1 MRALVQ
7 RVAEARVTVDGRETG
22 RIGQGLLIF
31 LGVRDG
37 DTATERDW
45 LVDKCLNLR
54 IFEDADGKFNRSVQD
69 VRGELL
75 VVSQFTLYG
84 DTSRGRRPSFT
95 EAAAPALA
103 EPMYETFVAG
113 LRAVGLRV
121 ATGVFGARME
131 VFLQNSGPVT
141 LMLEKEAQ

>member
-1 MRALVQ
+1 M
-7 RVAEARVTVDGRETG
+7 VDDRETG
-22 RIGQGLLIF
+22 RIGPGLLIF

-54 IFEDADGKFNRSVQD
+54 IFADADGKFNRSVLD
-69 VRGELL
+69 VHGELL

-95 EAAAPALA
+95 DAASPALA
-103 EPMYETFVAG
+103 EPMYEAFVAA
-113 LRAVGLRV
+113 LRQAGLRV

-141 LMLEKEAQ
+141 LMLEKEAQEEEGL